1 MTCAACAARVQDRLN
16 KVTASPPAARPISSS
31 ARRRYT
37 LPFGKDQSL
46 SRTAQA
52 RELTRPGSIM
62 IADQD
67 VDLARSPFELAEPP
81 ECFDVASR
89 LGQGLA

>member
-1 MTCAACAARVQDRLN
+1 
-16 KVTASPPAARPISSS
+16 
-31 ARRRYT
+31 

-52 RELTRPGSIM
+52 LELTRPGSIM

-67 VDLARSPFELAEPP
+67 VDLA
-81 ECFDVASR
+81 
-89 LGQGLA
+89 